1 MYRQAKLEGCLTP
14 LAHSVLVRGGGGGV
28 CSHHDRLR
36 GRGGGHGEGYALKEG
51 SLNRAGSPVE
61 KAKQKAKCG
70 VPHERD
76 SRLDTDP
83 RANASK
89 VVAKIAK
96 AKFGSIEV

>member
-1 MYRQAKLEGCLTP
+1 M
-14 LAHSVLVRGGGGGV
+14 
-28 CSHHDRLR
+28 
-36 GRGGGHGEGYALKEG
+36 
-51 SLNRAGSPVE
+51 E

-96 AKFGSIEV
+96 AKFGSIEG